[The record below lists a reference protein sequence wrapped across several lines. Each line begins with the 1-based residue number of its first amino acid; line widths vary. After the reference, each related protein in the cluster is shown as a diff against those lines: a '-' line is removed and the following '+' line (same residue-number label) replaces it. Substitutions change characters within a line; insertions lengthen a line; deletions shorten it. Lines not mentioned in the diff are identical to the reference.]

1 MSSALTRQSRPA
13 DGIVELTLDRPE
25 KKNALSIALREELTE
40 ILDDLA
46 ADEAARVVVLT
57 GAGDTFSAG
66 FDLSEFAAAAEDEE
80 LATRLWASSDRYHQ
94 RVLTFPLPIVA
105 AINGAALAGGFDL
118 ATMCDIR
125 IAGASARF
133 ARPEGSFGEILYGP
147 LHDLLGAAVA
157 RDLSLTRRS
166 IDADEALRIGLVSR
180 VVGDDEL
187 RSESLAVAATIAEAS
202 RPLLLSHKAKFI
214 ARSGVGDGA
223 TLSL

>member
-1 MSSALTRQSRPA
+1 MSSARIRQSRPV
-13 DGIVELTLDRPE
+13 DGVVELVLDRPE
-25 KKNALSIALREELTE
+25 KKNALSIALRDELAD

-46 ADEAARVVVLT
+46 ADPSVRVVVLT

-66 FDLSEFAAAAEDEE
+66 FDLAEFAAAAEDEE

-118 ATMCDIR
+118 ATMCDLR

-166 IDADEALRIGLVSR
+166 VDAQEALRIGLVSR
-180 VVGDDEL
+180 VVDDDDL
-187 RSESLAVAATIAEAS
+187 RPESIVVASTIAEAS
-202 RPLLLSHKAKFI
+202 RPLLVSHKAKFI
-214 ARSGVGDGA
+214 ARSGVGEGP
-223 TLSL
+223 TLTL